1 MQQISRTMPDKQRRK
16 YDRLLTI
23 RQKQAIAKKGES
35 NRQSHSGF
43 RGALSHKHHKTV
55 RTQQ

>member
-16 YDRLLTI
+16 YDCLLTI

-35 NRQSHSGF
+35 NRQASRLLG
-43 RGALSHKHHKTV
+43 RPLP
-55 RTQQ
+55 